1 MSHPRLFSLSGALG
15 AGLLL
20 GVLASCA
27 GGGGPPGMGGGG
39 GEFEGTA
46 APGPER
52 RVLVEAV
59 PVGRADVASHLETS
73 GVLESEAQADITPE
87 TSGLV
92 TEVRVEEGDRVAP
105 GQVLAVLS
113 SPQLDAGAERARIEL
128 DKARVAVQEAEALHG
143 RGALSDREL
152 RDARDALRVAETS
165 FGEASRSAGFTR
177 IESPIAGTVAVRDV
191 RLGEMAG
198 GRRAFQVVDLDRL
211 RVVVQLPERDLT
223 RVREGQSALLMG
235 AWEDGTP
242 PATGRVVRVSPV
254 VDATTGTV
262 RVTIGVDPGQSALR
276 PGQFVKVRLEVD
288 RHTAVLAVPRRAL
301 VYEDGEPIV
310 WAVVDAPPPEPSAA
324 GGEAGDAPAEG
335 GMPAWLQGLF
345 GDGEGGDVAGGGPEK
360 DPWDGIPRR
369 MAKKTRIDLGF
380 VDADHAEVAGGLG
393 EGALVVSVGAANL
406 RDEALLKLPGDPEP
420 PPEVE
425 GDDGEDGSGGGAGGG
440 KGGRRRGRGG
450 P

>member
-1 MSHPRLFSLSGALG
+1 MFHSRLASISGAIG
-15 AGLLL
+15 AGLLVC
-20 GVLASCA
+20 GLAACA
-27 GGGGPPGMGGGG
+27 GGGGPPGSAGMGGGFD
-39 GEFEGTA
+39 EAA

-59 PVGRADVASHLETS
+59 AVGRADVASHLETS

-92 TEVRVEEGDRVAP
+92 TDVRVEEGDRVSA

-128 DKARVAVQEAEALHG
+128 EKARVAVQEAEALHG

-152 RDARDALRVAETS
+152 RDARDALRVAETT

-177 IESPIAGTVAVRDV
+177 VESPIAGTVAVRDV

-211 RVVVQLPERDLT
+211 RVVVQLPERDLA
-223 RVREGQSALLMG
+223 RVREGQPALLTG

-288 RHTAVLAVPRRAL
+288 RHPGVLAVPRRAL

-310 WAVVDAPPPEPSAA
+310 WAVVEAPAPAADAAEGAGAA
-324 GGEAGDAPAEG
+324 AEGEAEG
-335 GMPAWLQGLF
+335 EMPAWLAGLLGQDGA
-345 GDGEGGDVAGGGPEK
+345 GDGAASEEA
-360 DPWDGIPRR
+360 DPWEGIPRR

-380 VDADHAEVAGGLG
+380 VDDAHAEVAGGLD
-393 EGALVVSVGAANL
+393 EGALVVSVGASNL

-420 PPEVE
+420 PPPPAGE
-425 GDDGEDGSGGGAGGG
+425 GDDEGGQKG
-440 KGGRRRGRGG
+440 KGGGRRGKGG

>member
-1 MSHPRLFSLSGALG
+1 MFHSRLASISGAVG
-15 AGLLL
+15 AGLLFL
-20 GVLASCA
+20 GVAACA
-27 GGGGPPGMGGGG
+27 GGGGPPGAGGMG
-39 GEFEGTA
+39 GEFGEAA

-92 TEVRVEEGDRVAP
+92 TDVRVEEGDRVSA

-128 DKARVAVQEAEALHG
+128 EKARVAVQEAEALHG

-152 RDARDALRVAETS
+152 RDARDALRVAETT

-177 IESPIAGTVAVRDV
+177 VESPISGTVAVRDV

-223 RVREGQSALLMG
+223 RVREGQVALLTG

-288 RHTAVLAVPRRAL
+288 RHPGVLAVPRRAL

-310 WAVVDAPPPEPSAA
+310 WAVVEAPAPAAPGEDGGEGAEAA
-324 GGEAGDAPAEG
+324 GGESEGAG
-335 GMPAWLQGLF
+335 GMPAWLAGLL
-345 GDGEGGDVAGGGPEK
+345 GQEAADEDAAAAA
-360 DPWDGIPRR
+360 DPWEGIPRR
-369 MAKKTRIDLGF
+369 MARKTRIDLGF
-380 VDADHAEVAGGLG
+380 VDDAHAEIAGGLD
-393 EGALVVSVGAANL
+393 EGALVVSVGASNL

-420 PPEVE
+420 PPPPAGE
-425 GDDGEDGSGGGAGGG
+425 GDDDGGQKG
-440 KGGRRRGRGG
+440 KGGGRRGKGG